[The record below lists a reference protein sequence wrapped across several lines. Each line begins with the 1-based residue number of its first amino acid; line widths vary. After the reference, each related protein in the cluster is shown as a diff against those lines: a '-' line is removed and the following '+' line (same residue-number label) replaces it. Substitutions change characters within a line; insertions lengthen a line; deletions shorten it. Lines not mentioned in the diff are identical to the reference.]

1 MRKHHILYI
10 VIINILSLICVNNIS
25 ALSYQ
30 GSANI
35 GFTFNP
41 TLSLSVSG
49 DLIIPNLTPGSS
61 SDSNSITVSV
71 ATNTAY
77 GYTLTST
84 VGSDNNS
91 NDSSIG
97 NNSRNL
103 VNSADSTNTF
113 VSLDYGSSIVDKT
126 SFNDNTWGYSYSL
139 NNGINWRPYSGLPLY
154 SDTTKSTVLYNTYNA
169 ASSTSLDFKIAAKSS
184 TTQASGEYNNIINF
198 YAVSVP
204 EPPLLY
210 DVVQNMTKGTLANNN
225 VKLSDPITQSNSGVY
240 TYDPDIYGVASDAS
254 NDYSI
259 YFYRGILDTDAG
271 LGTYGSDGQADA
283 WPNYVKLGNDTCWRI
298 VRTTGSGGVKM
309 IYNGLYGATT
319 AGSCA
324 NAAGNVQ
331 TDIKSFNAISDINSG
346 NIISAG
352 YTFNYDY
359 KDIAEDINYGTLFGT
374 DESYSGNN
382 IDSTIKYYMENT
394 WFIGTMGNYKSIL
407 ESSAGYCNDR
417 SLYDNNYN
425 LLSNTDD
432 VHTPYAHNLS
442 NITHYYFGSYKR
454 NFANGLPTLSCPR
467 NIVDLYTTADA
478 PNGNK
483 QANEPMGL
491 LTADEISFAGS
502 GSSKIA
508 SNLNS
513 YLRSGSTF
521 WLLSPAFRN
530 PYDGFVYGF
539 YLGDSLGR
547 DNIRSGRGV
556 RPAISL
562 MHHIQ
567 VTGGNGTA
575 TSPWT
580 IE

>member
-30 GSANI
+30 SSANI

-49 DLIIPNLTPGSS
+49 DLIIPNLIPGSS

-225 VKLSDPITQSNSGVY
+225 VKLSDPIAQSNSGVY

-309 IYNGLYGATT
+309 IYNGLYGATM

-374 DESYSGNN
+374 DESHSGNN
-382 IDSTIKYYMENT
+382 TDSTIKYYMENT

-483 QANEPMGL
+483 QANEPTGL

-530 PYDGFVYGF
+530 SYDGFVYGF

-547 DNIRSGRGV
+547 DNIRSGRGI